1 MTKISVIIPIY
12 NALEDVKILFDSLL
26 INFNFNL
33 GEILLVNDCSS
44 PETTDYLYKFAE
56 KHPEFQLIN
65 NEENLGFVKS
75 CNKGMKAASGDIV
88 VLLNSDT
95 QIPNEFCERIIKC
108 FESNPK
114 IGLASPISFHH
125 SQIFN
130 ASANPQLTEQINKKL
145 KKCHKCFYPIIS
157 DAEGFCF
164 CIRRD
169 VIEQQGYLD
178 EIWGK
183 GYHEEVDFAFR
194 AITNGWINVLIDD
207 LYVYHKRQASFGKD
221 VRKKLISQNNPIF
234 LSRWEGFKEKY
245 IQENNLLNPMIQIE
259 RELFPF
265 KSFFFKKQYINGC
278 KYNFFEHLFSIK
290 NSKDK
295 RHKIISI
302 LGIKISIVSKKNI
315 NNESYSHFIHHIES
329 INDNVDTFVEY
340 KENNA
345 QYEQSIK
352 PIAFYLPQFH
362 SFKENDLWYGKGFTE
377 WTNVTKSFPLYTGH
391 YQPHLPIDV
400 GFYSLNND
408 DIMYRQIELA
418 QNYGIYGFSF
428 YYYWFSGRKLM
439 EKPLYNYLKNKDLQ
453 FPFCVCWAC
462 ENWTKLWDG
471 GNKEILFESTLNP
484 NDADLFWND
493 IFPIL
498 QDSRYIKYD
507 GNPLILMY
515 RPNKFDTNILKNFI
529 EKLRFL
535 AQKNGFKNLHILWVI
550 TNDIT
555 QQENINKEIYGFD
568 GLVEFPPHGYRNNFH
583 KSKNIPIKK
592 INGYINKKFV
602 GEIYD
607 FSEFIKQKKYK
618 EPLFNDNNIYR
629 GIFPMWDNAARKA
642 QSGCLIFDGTT
653 PQFYKIWLKEIIKWT
668 QTHHSKNDQFIFINA
683 WNEWAEGAH
692 LEPDQKYGYAYL
704 QATKE
709 ALEETEE

>member
-75 CNKGMKAASGDIV
+75 CNKGMKSAAGDIV

-221 VRKKLISQNNPIF
+221 VRKKLINQNNPIF

-290 NSKDK
+290 NSFDK
-295 RHKIISI
+295 RYKIISI
-302 LGIKISIVSKKNI
+302 LGLKLSFASKKPKILVHFHLYYHNQIDFWIDKFSNI
-315 NNESYSHFIHHIES
+315 NHCDWDLFVTYVDENKESKNKIL
-329 INDNVDTFVEY
+329 
-340 KENNA
+340 K
-345 QYEQSIK
+345 IK
-352 PIAFYLPQFH
+352 PDTKFIKVKNAGYDILPFL
-362 SFKENDLWYGKGFTE
+362 KIIENVNLGE
-377 WTNVTKSFPLYTGH
+377 
-391 YQPHLPIDV
+391 
-400 GFYSLNND
+400 
-408 DIMYRQIELA
+408 
-418 QNYGIYGFSF
+418 
-428 YYYWFSGRKLM
+428 
-439 EKPLYNYLKNKDLQ
+439 
-453 FPFCVCWAC
+453 
-462 ENWTKLWDG
+462 
-471 GNKEILFESTLNP
+471 
-484 NDADLFWND
+484 
-493 IFPIL
+493 
-498 QDSRYIKYD
+498 YD
-507 GNPLILMY
+507 Y
-515 RPNKFDTNILKNFI
+515 ILKMHTKNYRAKPYI
-529 EKLRFL
+529 GIGYDWRNLLVSAILDSAKRF
-535 AQKNGFKNLHILWVI
+535 
-550 TNDIT
+550 
-555 QQENINKEIYGFD
+555 
-568 GLVEFPPHGYRNNFH
+568 
-583 KSKNIPIKK
+583 
-592 INGYINKKFV
+592 
-602 GEIYD
+602 
-607 FSEFIKQKKYK
+607 
-618 EPLFNDNNIYR
+618 
-629 GIFPMWDNAARKA
+629 
-642 QSGCLIFDGTT
+642 
-653 PQFYKIWLKEIIKWT
+653 
-668 QTHHSKNDQFIFINA
+668 
-683 WNEWAEGAH
+683 
-692 LEPDQKYGYAYL
+692 
-704 QATKE
+704 
-709 ALEETEE
+709 

>member
-12 NALEDVKILFDSLL
+12 NALEDVKILFASLL

-75 CNKGMKAASGDIV
+75 CNKGMKSAAGDIV

-108 FESNPK
+108 FESNTK

-234 LSRWEGFKEKY
+234 FSRWGGFKGKY
-245 IQENNLLNPMIQIE
+245 IKENNLLNPMIQIE

-265 KSFFFKKQYINGC
+265 RTFFFKKKIKKGC
-278 KYNFFEHLFSIK
+278 SYNFFEELFSIK

-302 LGIKISIVSKKNI
+302 LGIK
-315 NNESYSHFIHHIES
+315 
-329 INDNVDTFVEY
+329 
-340 KENNA
+340 
-345 QYEQSIK
+345 
-352 PIAFYLPQFH
+352 L
-362 SFKENDLWYGKGFTE
+362 SFKRSLK
-377 WTNVTKSFPLYTGH
+377 TKS
-391 YQPHLPIDV
+391 
-400 GFYSLNND
+400 
-408 DIMYRQIELA
+408 
-418 QNYGIYGFSF
+418 
-428 YYYWFSGRKLM
+428 
-439 EKPLYNYLKNKDLQ
+439 
-453 FPFCVCWAC
+453 
-462 ENWTKLWDG
+462 TK
-471 GNKEILFESTLNP
+471 K
-484 NDADLFWND
+484 
-493 IFPIL
+493 
-498 QDSRYIKYD
+498 
-507 GNPLILMY
+507 
-515 RPNKFDTNILKNFI
+515 
-529 EKLRFL
+529 
-535 AQKNGFKNLHILWVI
+535 FKN
-550 TNDIT
+550 
-555 QQENINKEIYGFD
+555 
-568 GLVEFPPHGYRNNFH
+568 
-583 KSKNIPIKK
+583 IKK
-592 INGYINKKFV
+592 IFNYSLKNNKKIAAVVAMHSNNGSFDNNLIDYLTEIKKHIGYIVLVSDHPIDITEIEKIKKIVDALILKKHNEYDFGSYKRGYLLLKSLKIKNTLTHIVFLNDSVIFIGQELGKIFDELSNTNFYGITQHSYGYKRKNKK
-602 GEIYD
+602 YD
-607 FSEFIKQKKYK
+607 WHYAPHIQSYFFAVSSKIFNSCWFNNFIKKIKSEKNKKDIIINYEMGLSKLILNKGFSLNTYYPEIK
-618 EPLFNDNNIYR
+618 EDIDPCNLYLKKE
-629 GIFPMWDNAARKA
+629 NA
-642 QSGCLIFDGTT
+642 Q
-653 PQFYKIWLKEIIKWT
+653 
-668 QTHHSKNDQFIFINA
+668 IFIKKKF
-683 WNEWAEGAH
+683 
-692 LEPDQKYGYAYL
+692 LK
-704 QATKE
+704 K
-709 ALEETEE
+709 